1 MKHLFFENA
10 LYREIAYTVFSALA
24 IIAIPVLIKK
34 KNSLKTQA
42 AWANIKSW
50 VFTSLILFI
59 FMGFGNLF
67 TICFFGLTAIL
78 ASKYF
83 FQITGMYHRNNFVW
97 ITYIFL
103 ILLVYCI
110 YNDHTKL
117 YLSLPMIFFATI
129 CLVPI
134 WRNSYSKMVQYLSL
148 TLVNFSFMWGF
159 LHLGLITK
167 LDGGL
172 YMAFFLILITEF
184 FDHMYLIFSRPTNR
198 YKIVSNITS
207 KRSFEGFSIS
217 IVLTFLLAYFIR
229 NWLPGSINNYW
240 WCFVLLTIFCSSLG
254 NLVMTVIRRDLDI
267 KITGPFIIGRSDF
280 LSLIDRIIFVAP
292 IFYYFVIIAKG

>member
-1 MKHLFFENA
+1 MKHLFLENS
-10 LYREIAYTVFSALA
+10 LYREIAYTVFAALS
-24 IIAIPVLIKK
+24 IIAIPALIKN
-34 KNSLKTQA
+34 KNSPKTQA

-50 VFTSLILFI
+50 IFTSLVLFL
-59 FMGFGNLF
+59 FMGFNNL
-67 TICFFGLTAIL
+67 TTVCFFAVTAIL

-97 ITYIFL
+97 LTYIY
-103 ILLVYCI
+103 IIALVYCM
-110 YNDHTKL
+110 YNDYTNY
-117 YLSLPMIFFATI
+117 YLGLPMMFFATI

-134 WRNSYSKMVQYLSL
+134 WRNSFNKMVQYLSL

-159 LHLGLITK
+159 LHLVLIVK
-167 LDGGL
+167 LEGGL
-172 YMAFFLILITEF
+172 FMSFFLILITEF

-198 YKIVSNITS
+198 FKVVSNITT
-207 KRSFEGFSIS
+207 KRSFEGFSIAV
-217 IVLTFLLAYFIR
+217 VLSFALAYFIKG
-229 NWLPGSINNYW
+229 WLPEPVLSYW
-240 WCFVLLTIFCSSLG
+240 WCFVLLSIFCSSLG

-292 IFYYFVIIAKG
+292 IFYYFVLYIGA